1 MLKFSINQ
9 SRWGSPPTP
18 SPRYC
23 SKKINFSK
31 QIMFIEN
38 RYFYSVALA
47 CRPCFFNLGSWY
59 IAAYVRN
66 QDSKTGPL
74 SFSQC
79 IDTSQ
84 LHYSS
89 FSLKQIQTS
98 NFSPRIVA
106 IRSITEHKQRPEA
119 YIYSHAQ
126 PYITNFR
133 YSMAYEC
140 KCTHRL
146 GIFPYASNVSEI
158 ARPAYQQH
166 GRRQN

>member
-1 MLKFSINQ
+1 
-9 SRWGSPPTP
+9 
-18 SPRYC
+18 
-23 SKKINFSK
+23 
-31 QIMFIEN
+31 MFIEN

-126 PYITNFR
+126 PYIYIYIYIYTYIHIHIYIYIYIYTYIYIANFR
-133 YSMAYEC
+133 YSMAYVC
-140 KCTHRL
+140 KCT
-146 GIFPYASNVSEI
+146 GIFPDTSNVSEI
-158 ARPAYQQH
+158 AS
-166 GRRQN
+166 

>member
-1 MLKFSINQ
+1 MLKFLINQ

-18 SPRYC
+18 SP
-23 SKKINFSK
+23 SILFEKKINFSK

-38 RYFYSVALA
+38 WYFYSVALA

-126 PYITNFR
+126 PWSSSYRLI
-133 YSMAYEC
+133 MAYVC
-140 KCTHRL
+140 KCT
-146 GIFPYASNVSEI
+146 GTFPDTSDVSEI
-158 ARPAYQQH
+158 AS
-166 GRRQN
+166 